1 VFEVNFLDKKIG
13 RNDLCPCGSG
23 KKYKKCCL
31 NKVRG
36 SQEKVLTK
44 EDVVITGM
52 DPSSVDDVKLKQDF
66 EVVKASR
73 DSYFSSMDNAPVYE
87 SIEEAFESIRKEG
100 FIPVLEIKRDFD
112 FGTYYE
118 VALVCKHAYSE
129 ELRIF
134 ELTED
139 GKYEWTECGFN
150 DPCPLCLEGVPS
162 ELTEEQVIDLYK
174 SDMDL

>member
-1 VFEVNFLDKKIG
+1 LEKKIG

-23 KKYKKCCL
+23 IKYKKCCL
-31 NKVRG
+31 DKVRG

-66 EVVKASR
+66 EVVQASR
-73 DSYFSSMDNAPVYE
+73 DSYFLNMDNAPVYE

-100 FIPVLEIKRDFD
+100 FIPVLEIERDFD
-112 FGTYYE
+112 SSTYYE

-150 DPCPLCLEGVPS
+150 DPCPLCLEDVPS
-162 ELTEEQVIDLYK
+162 DLTEEQVIDVYK